1 MISEKTSLELSKWV
15 KSGELFPWEWSPRDG
30 KSSDVGRAGSHSR
43 TSASWGRPEGDCR
56 GPRAFPSDDQPQA
69 ATQRREGQLLCRPSS
84 AASGAAAAG
93 ASSVPQDGRSQL
105 NEAVRTCLTQEWS
118 PEQIAGRLEQEH
130 PKSPQRRVSAQT
142 IYTWIER
149 DQHRL
154 HWRSFLRHRG
164 KRRCR
169 RKKARET
176 GLGAR
181 IHNRPEIIERR
192 LQLGDFEGDP
202 GAPGLGP
209 PGVFRQQVVPA
220 AGTKFNLFT
229 AGSPQPRVASNSS
242 GTGVDSPCGK
252 RNSNCC
258 DRGTG
263 DR

>member
-56 GPRAFPSDDQPQA
+56 GPRAFPSDDQPRA
-69 ATQRREGQLLCRPSS
+69 ATQPDENYYAAQAQRQAERRRRERPL
-84 AASGAAAAG
+84 ARKMDD
-93 ASSVPQDGRSQL
+93 PQL
-105 NEAVRTCLTQEWS
+105 NETVRTRLTQEWAL
-118 PEQIAGRLEQEH
+118 EQIAGRLEQEH
-130 PKSPQRRVSAQT
+130 PDSPQRRVSAQT
-142 IYTWIER
+142 IYAWIER

-169 RKKARET
+169 RKKAGET

-209 PGVFRQQVVPA
+209 PGVVRQQVVPA

-258 DRGTG
+258 DR
-263 DR
+263 